1 MTGVEAV
8 QAGKRL
14 YRLVMGTTWK
24 GKWKAGR
31 GNHRTYPRG
40 STFLINPGQ
49 GWHNMVHDLSHYC
62 HRQLHPGQRPHDGR
76 GTHAFIER
84 TMIQHVVNSGW
95 LEGKLRR
102 PEKPKPSIDIKQVRY
117 QRTLAKIKAW
127 QTKQKRAKTALRKL
141 ERTKAY
147 YENTLQA

>member
-62 HRQLHPGQRPHDGR
+62 HRQLHPGQRPHYGR
-76 GTHAFIER
+76 GTHAFEL
-84 TMIQHVVNSGW
+84 HPS
-95 LEGKLRR
+95 LDR
-102 PEKPKPSIDIKQVRY
+102 PAGFFPD
-117 QRTLAKIKAW
+117 A
-127 QTKQKRAKTALRKL
+127 
-141 ERTKAY
+141 
-147 YENTLQA
+147 

>member
-76 GTHAFIER
+76 GTHAFEL
-84 TMIQHVVNSGW
+84 HP
-95 LEGKLRR
+95 KLGPACRLFSRR
-102 PEKPKPSIDIKQVRY
+102 LVRAG
-117 QRTLAKIKAW
+117 RVPLT
-127 QTKQKRAKTALRKL
+127 
-141 ERTKAY
+141 
-147 YENTLQA
+147 NG

>member
-1 MTGVEAV
+1 VPLNWNFPAKIGPKTRSQV
-8 QAGKRL
+8 
-14 YRLVMGTTWK
+14 T
-24 GKWKAGR
+24 
-31 GNHRTYPRG
+31 
-40 STFLINPGQ
+40 
-49 GWHNMVHDLSHYC
+49 
-62 HRQLHPGQRPHDGR
+62 
-76 GTHAFIER
+76 FIER